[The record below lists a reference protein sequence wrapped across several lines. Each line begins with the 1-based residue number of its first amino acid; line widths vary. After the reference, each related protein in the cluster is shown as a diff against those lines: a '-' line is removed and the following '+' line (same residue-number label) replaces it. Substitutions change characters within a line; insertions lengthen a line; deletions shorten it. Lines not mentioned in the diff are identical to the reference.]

1 MTRFSPRAHER
12 TPPTPNARLLAVC
25 HKVWNSGTE
34 ANKPALRRAIEEA
47 SSVNVYLT
55 PEELVLLGAARAM
68 ERVGEA
74 HPQRAAI
81 RKAFGEAVMLVARQ
95 EVPKP
100 APKYTG
106 GALRDERGAI

>member
-1 MTRFSPRAHER
+1 MTRALRH
-12 TPPTPNARLLAVC
+12 TPPTPNARLLAVA
-25 HKVWNSGTE
+25 HKVWNSGVD
-34 ANKPALRRAIEEA
+34 ANRPALRRAIEEA
-47 SSVNVYLT
+47 SNPHVYLT
-55 PEELVLLGAARAM
+55 AEELVLLGAARAM